1 MKQFNTTFK
10 FLTLIFILSGCE
22 DKYTEQYLSLEPVY
36 MSYKDFREA
45 VKSENIHALE
55 KPGKIYYKDNILY
68 INEIMKGIH
77 VYNNSNPSSPQ
88 YIGFITIPGNVDM
101 VIRENRCTLIVTW
114 TWLALILRI
123 RQMPKR

>member
-1 MKQFNTTFK
+1 MKRFNIIFK

-45 VKSENIHALE
+45 VKVESTHSLL
-55 KPGKIYYKDNILY
+55 KPGKIYYKDNYLF

-77 VYNNSNPSSPQ
+77 VYNNTNPCLLYTSDAADEEDS
-88 YIGFITIPGNVDM
+88 VDLGG
-101 VIRENRCTLIVTW
+101 R
-114 TWLALILRI
+114 RI
-123 RQMPKR
+123 IKK